1 MAKEMGC
8 GVRLGGV
15 QILAVL
21 LTGSVALDKLL
32 SARIL
37 SFPL

>member
-1 MAKEMGC
+1 MAKKMGC
-8 GVRLGGV
+8 GVRLCGV

-21 LTGSVALDKLL
+21 LTGSAALGKLL
-32 SARIL
+32 SARGL